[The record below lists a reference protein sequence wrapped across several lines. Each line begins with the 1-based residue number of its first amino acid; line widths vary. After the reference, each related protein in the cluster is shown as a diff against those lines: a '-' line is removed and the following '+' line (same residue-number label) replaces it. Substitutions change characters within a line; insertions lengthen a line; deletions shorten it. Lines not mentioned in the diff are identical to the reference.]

1 MKTDKE
7 RIHRWLTQA
16 DLERMLDEAYRRGVA
31 AMRRVAAD
39 RVYEVYHGCLPPEPW
54 VIVTDIKVLGEEIE
68 AHLEVP
74 EYKP

>member
-16 DLERMLDEAYRRGVA
+16 DLERMLDDAYQRGAA

-39 RVYEVYHGCLPPEPW
+39 RVYEVYRGCLPPEQW
-54 VIVTDIKVLGEEIE
+54 ATVTDLKVLAEEIDV
-68 AHLEVP
+68 HLPVP
-74 EYKP
+74 EDK